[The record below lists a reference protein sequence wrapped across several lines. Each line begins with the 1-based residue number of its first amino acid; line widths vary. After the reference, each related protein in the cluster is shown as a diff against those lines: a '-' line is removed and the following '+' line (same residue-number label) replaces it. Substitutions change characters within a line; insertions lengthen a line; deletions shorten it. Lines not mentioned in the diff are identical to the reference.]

1 MTIDIPAMK
10 RLWQQAFGDE
20 MAVINGFFATGFDKT
35 RCQCLYEDGFLAAAL
50 YWFDC
55 LWQGKK
61 VAYIYAVATE
71 KGFRGKGLCRR
82 LMEKTHAHLQKQG
95 YVGAVLVPG
104 SPALFVMYEK
114 FGYRGFFSAAV
125 TQVTE
130 GKKDI
135 ALRRLSLT
143 EYFSLRQALLPE
155 NSVAAGKE
163 AFAYLATYG
172 AFYEGAQGVFCF
184 ARQEDTLYFQEYLAD
199 PEYLPNVVKTLEAET
214 GVLRLPGAGEKQ
226 AMYRSFTDDTAL
238 PSYFAP
244 ALD

>member
-20 MAVINGFFATGFDKT
+20 MAVIDGFFNTGFDKT
-35 RCQCLYEDGFLAAAL
+35 RCQCLYEDGLLAAAL

-55 LWQGKK
+55 LWQGQK

-95 YVGAVLVPG
+95 YAGAVLVPG
-104 SPALFVMYEK
+104 TPSLFSMYEK
-114 FGYRGFFSAAV
+114 FGYRGFFFAAV
-125 TQVTE
+125 TQVKA
-130 GKKDI
+130 GKES
-135 ALRRLSLT
+135 LRLRKLSLA
-143 EYFSLRQALLPE
+143 EYLAMRQAHLPE
-155 NSVAAGKE
+155 NSVVAGE
-163 AFAYLATYG
+163 QAFAYLATYG

-184 ARQEDTLYFQEYLAD
+184 ARQEDTLYFQEYLAE
-199 PEYLPNVVKTLEAET
+199 PKHLPDVVKTLEAEK
-214 GVLRLPGAGEKQ
+214 GVLRLPGTGEKQ
-226 AMYRSFTDDTAL
+226 AMYRGFTDDTTL

>member
-20 MAVINGFFATGFDKT
+20 MAVIDGFFATGFDKT
-35 RCQCLYEDGFLAAAL
+35 RCQCLYEDSLLAAAL

-55 LWQGKK
+55 LWQGQK

-82 LMEKTHAHLQKQG
+82 LMEKTHIHLQKQG

-104 SPALFVMYEK
+104 SPALFAMYEK
-114 FGYRGFFSAAV
+114 FGYRGFFPGTV
-125 TQVTE
+125 TQVTA

-135 ALRRLSLT
+135 ALRKLSLT
-143 EYFSLRQALLPE
+143 EYLTQRLQYIPE
-155 NSVAAGKE
+155 NSVVAGKE
-163 AFAYLATYG
+163 AFSYLATYG
-172 AFYEGAQGVFCF
+172 AFYEGAQGIFCF
-184 ARQEDTLYFQEYLAD
+184 ARQKDTIYFQEYLAD
-199 PEYLPNVVKTLEAET
+199 LKHLPDVVKTLEAET
-214 GVLRLPGAGEKQ
+214 GVLRLSGAGEKQ
-226 AMYRSFTDDTAL
+226 AMYRSFTDNTAL